1 VACGSAST
9 SLAEHEI
16 ELVNIALENKEIYYS
31 ILTNISRIA
40 IKQSLN

>member
-1 VACGSAST
+1 M
-9 SLAEHEI
+9 SLVEHVI
-16 ELVNIALENKEIYYS
+16 ELVNIALENIA